1 VGCRERWTAA
11 AAAAAS
17 GEKSVYLL
25 SCVEN
30 QVCLCAFCLA
40 AWDVGSPWSEDFD
53 EPIFWF
59 FASKRSLKL

>member
-1 VGCRERWTAA
+1 
-11 AAAAAS
+11 
-17 GEKSVYLL
+17 VYLL

-40 AWDVGSPWSEDFD
+40 AWDVRSPWSEDFD